1 MTYSPDHHPILE
13 MQGISK
19 SFFGVKVLD
28 DVSLDL
34 YPGEVMALIGE
45 NGAGKST
52 LIKILNGDYT
62 RDSGTIRVDGQPVEI
77 STPREAEAAGIRM
90 IYQELHHCHDL
101 SVTEN
106 LLLGHLPRRQGA
118 LGRYV
123 VDWPAARRSAAQ
135 HLGML
140 DIKIDP
146 TVRMGDLTVVERE
159 IVEIVK
165 AVTGQARI
173 IVMDEPTAALTPH
186 EVDLLFDIIDNLRQQ
201 GVGIIYISHRLDE
214 IFQVAQRVT
223 VLRDGRKVGTST
235 VTDVT
240 RQDLVR
246 MMVGHEVQ
254 ELAAA
259 EAGSAVQADGQ
270 ALLEVSNL
278 TQKGAFEDVSLTLH
292 AGEIVGIF
300 GLLGAGHANLTRVLF
315 GDEVADSG
323 TIRVEGKEVTVRSP
337 RDARGA
343 GIGLVPVDRKVQ
355 GLVLG
360 RAVRENLTLSN
371 WPAIL
376 RLGFFLPSEE
386 RLRAQNWMDRL
397 GIRVAG
403 GMEVETRYMSG
414 GNQQKVVLGRWLEA
428 HVKVLLLNEP
438 TWGVDVGA
446 RADIYEQLQELAGQG
461 LGILMVSSDMQ
472 EVLSV
477 SHRILT
483 MYRGRVTGEFM
494 AHEATQEKLLHA
506 AAGDQP

>member
-1 MTYSPDHHPILE
+1 
-13 MQGISK
+13 
-19 SFFGVKVLD
+19 
-28 DVSLDL
+28 
-34 YPGEVMALIGE
+34 MALIGE

-52 LIKILNGDYT
+52 LIKILNGDYA
-62 RDSGTIRVDGQPVEI
+62 RDGGSIRIAGQPVEI
-77 STPREAEAAGIRM
+77 NTPREAEAAGIRM

-106 LLLGHLPRRQGA
+106 MLLGHLPRRPGA

-140 DIKIDP
+140 DISIDP
-146 TVRMGDLTVVERE
+146 SVRMGDLTVVERE

-186 EVDLLFDIIDNLRQQ
+186 EVDRLFGIIDTLRQQ

-214 IFQVAQRVT
+214 IFQVAQRVP
-223 VLRDGRKVGTST
+223 VLRDGRRVGTRAVS
-235 VTDVT
+235 DVT

-259 EAGSAVQADGQ
+259 VPGTAARADGQ

-323 TIRVEGKEVTVRSP
+323 TIRVDGREVRVRSP
-337 RDARGA
+337 RDARAA

-376 RLGFFLPSEE
+376 RLGFFLPGEE
-386 RLRAQNWMDRL
+386 RQRAQNWMDRL